1 MIVSLLDLSLLDF
14 FDIIFNLYSFFHNW
28 NGLARNMILNSLK
41 MVLLLKSPLQ
51 INVMGFSAFK
61 KMRVN

>member
-1 MIVSLLDLSLLDF
+1 
-14 FDIIFNLYSFFHNW
+14 
-28 NGLARNMILNSLK
+28 MILNSLK